1 MVNNA
6 TTLKDA
12 EDDDTPFIATKS
24 IILRTEKLRAVMR
37 NARPRLR
44 CCVDP
49 WWKDHPGEPL
59 RALLRIE
66 IDKDGSLRSATIDES
81 RSLNGSPE
89 VNTCLLAVAH
99 QLDYPPSPAD
109 KTAIFEFP
117 IQTK

>member
-1 MVNNA
+1 MNNA

-24 IILRTEKLRAVMR
+24 IISRTEKLLTVMR
-37 NARPRLR
+37 DARPRLR
-44 CCVDP
+44 CCVEP
-49 WWKDHPGEPL
+49 WWKNHPDVPL

-66 IDKDGSLRSATIDES
+66 IDKDGSLRAATIDES
-81 RSLNGSPE
+81 RSLNGSLD
-89 VNTCLLAVAH
+89 VNTCLLAVAK

-117 IQTK
+117 VQTR